1 MTARSILRDFVVVH
15 APLTAIIPEARWVSS
30 GSLKEDNAPAPPFA
44 AIRWGVVSR
53 GMGQIRVTS
62 VGFWIHDV
70 VGTYKTIDN
79 VIRLLIGR
87 LDGVEHLG
95 DPEGNELMSISYSDT
110 SGDLQ
115 DNGFRTNVKVATF
128 TVVGK
133 GF

>member
-1 MTARSILRDFVVVH
+1 MTARPLLRDFVVAH
-15 APLTAIIPEARWVSS
+15 APLTDIIPEARWVSS
-30 GSLKEDNAPAPPFA
+30 GSLREDNAPASPFA

-53 GMGQIRVTS
+53 GVGLVRVTS
-62 VGFWIHDV
+62 VGFWIHDA
-70 VGTYKTIDN
+70 VGTYQRINN
-79 VIRLLIGR
+79 VISLLTGR
-87 LDGVEHLG
+87 LDGVEHLS

-115 DNGFRTNVKVATF
+115 DNGFRTNVRVATF